1 MGSRLTETFVSCLA
15 IVDCKRNRLEEGCN
29 GKPCKL
35 AASQKVM
42 CWPNSAKRRSKWSFV
57 SEQDNNRG
65 EACIMSA
72 GGSLRDRVLRRS
84 KIVLCCIQDYAVTLT
99 EQGFTDSRLQLGFV
113 PGDGIKRDP
122 DMD

>member
-1 MGSRLTETFVSCLA
+1 M
-15 IVDCKRNRLEEGCN
+15 
-29 GKPCKL
+29 
-35 AASQKVM
+35 
-42 CWPNSAKRRSKWSFV
+42 

-84 KIVLCCIQDYAVTLT
+84 KIVLCCIQDDAVTLT
-99 EQGFTDSRLQLGFV
+99 AQGFTLTVSRLQLGFV